1 MTMIDFTQDQVLAM
15 VQRIIDEGYDQF
27 QTVISLGRWQG
38 GEKLTDTEQALVF
51 QALLVYEQRY
61 VPLELRSGF
70 IYKGRCDS

>member
-51 QALLVYEQRY
+51 QALLVYEHRY